1 MEALKQLLRSFVNI
15 TTPRFILIVNL
26 IVAVIALITLALD
39 FDCGGLRMKWIVEQS
54 DLVEIDYLVFQ
65 QAAEYTYEN
74 T

>member
-1 MEALKQLLRSFVNI
+1 MD
-15 TTPRFILIVNL
+15 L

-39 FDCGGLRMKWIVEQS
+39 FDCGGLRMKCIAEQS

-65 QAAEYTYEN
+65 QAAKYTYKN